1 MEILQV
7 NNMLGAH
14 KMVTISISDFYVKR
28 LPIDLVKYVED
39 AYTFIDGNSELKK
52 IARLKKEPYKTF
64 IEELLPFS
72 KFCKWKYGNRSDVLC
87 SLVPGTTGRDAIITF
102 CDKNIEH
109 SVEITWP
116 IDGLREFLHA
126 KQLNEEGIT
135 DVMMWSGIESNY
147 VEIQRIIEGA
157 QKKSIK
163 DYRFS
168 GGSSLLIV
176 FEKEPFFLSDNPKHN
191 EILDELIIKLK
202 KISYLVDNVYLL
214 IVPGEEFVII
224 KST

>member
-1 MEILQV
+1 
-7 NNMLGAH
+7 
-14 KMVTISISDFYVKR
+14 MVTISKSDFYVKR
-28 LPIDLVKYVED
+28 MPRDLVNYVED
-39 AYTFIDGNSELKK
+39 TYRFIDSNSELKK
-52 IARLKKEPYKTF
+52 VARLKKEPFKTF

-72 KFCKWKYGNRSDVLC
+72 KFCKWKYGSRSDVLC
-87 SLVPGTTGRDAIITF
+87 SLAPNTTDHDAIVTF

-116 IDGLREFLHA
+116 IDGLRESLQA

-135 DVMMWSGIESNY
+135 DVMTWSGIESNY
-147 VEIQRIIEGA
+147 EEIQRIIKGA

-176 FEKEPFFLSDNPKHN
+176 FDKEPFFWSDNPKHN
-191 EILDELIIKLK
+191 EILNELILNLK

-214 IVPGEEFVII
+214 IAPGEEFVII

>member
-1 MEILQV
+1 
-7 NNMLGAH
+7 
-14 KMVTISISDFYVKR
+14 MVTISKSDFYVKR
-28 LPIDLVKYVED
+28 LPSDLVNYVED
-39 AYTFIDGNSELKK
+39 TYKFIDSNSGLKK
-52 IARLKKEPYKTF
+52 VARLKKEPFKTF

-72 KFCKWKYGNRSDVLC
+72 KFCKWKYGERSDVLC
-87 SLVPGTTGRDAIITF
+87 SLVPGTTGRDAILTF

-116 IDGLREFLHA
+116 IDGLRQYLQA

-135 DVMMWSGIESNY
+135 DIMIWSGIENNY
-147 VEIQRIIEGA
+147 AEIQRIIEGA

-176 FEKEPFFLSDNPKHN
+176 FDKEPFFWSDNPKHN
-191 EILDELIIKLK
+191 EILDELIVKLK
-202 KISYLVDNVYLL
+202 EISYLVDNVYLL
-214 IVPGEEFVII
+214 IVPGEKFVII